1 MRTVLLSI
9 TLLLFALVSQ
19 AQTTTAS
26 LKITL
31 TDVQSVTFSS
41 AALREEAAGTKLESK
56 NEELHVLS
64 SSTSQI
70 KKISSGNSEYENL
83 YNEFYSDKVSGYPSS
98 STKIQSIALNNSSP
112 GRNLKSGNI
121 SKLVIYQVD
130 PR

>member
-26 LKITL
+26 LNITL

-41 AALREEAAGTKLESK
+41 ALRVEVAGTKLESK

-98 STKIQSIALNNSSP
+98 STKNQSIALNNSSP
-112 GRNLKSGNI
+112 GRNLKSRNI

>member
-26 LKITL
+26 LNITL

-41 AALREEAAGTKLESK
+41 ALRVEVAGTKLESK
-56 NEELHVLS
+56 NEELHVLN

-98 STKIQSIALNNSSP
+98 STKNQSIALNNSSP
-112 GRNLKSGNI
+112 GSYLKSGNI

>member
-26 LKITL
+26 LNITL

-41 AALREEAAGTKLESK
+41 ALRVEVAGTKLESK
-56 NEELHVLS
+56 NEELHVLN

-98 STKIQSIALNNSSP
+98 STKNQSIALNNSSS